1 MYCIISTVQYC
12 HFESNMIRYGTV
24 RYGTVQYSTVQY
36 STVQYS
42 TVQYSTVR
50 YGKVRYGT
58 VRYVA
63 AKKNNYTTINQFLNL
78 TISNY

>member
-12 HFESNMIRYGTV
+12 HFESNMIRYSTV
-24 RYGTVQYSTVQY
+24 RYG
-36 STVQYS
+36 
-42 TVQYSTVR
+42 TVR
-50 YGKVRYGT
+50 YGKVRYGTVRYDT

>member
-12 HFESNMIRYGTV
+12 HFESNMI
-24 RYGTVQYSTVQY
+24 
-36 STVQYS
+36 
-42 TVQYSTVR
+42 
-50 YGKVRYGT
+50 RYGT

>member
-24 RYGTVQYSTVQY
+24 P
-36 STVQYS
+36 
-42 TVQYSTVR
+42 
-50 YGKVRYGT
+50 YGT